1 MPTMTPTMMP
11 AMSPSPRVP
20 PRPACTLRNLP
31 AWVAVGLL
39 WLLGKTPQWLA
50 LALTVPLAAL
60 LHIGMRRRCKIARR
74 NIERCF
80 PALAE
85 AERDRLVRD
94 SFRALARAVFE
105 IAWAWSASDAFM
117 RRLSRVEGLENLLA
131 ARAGGRGV
139 LLITAHLSCLEIGAR
154 MMVLG
159 LDPGLP
165 VSGIYRPLRNP
176 VLEWYQNRGRRYGAS
191 MISKRDMRAAIR
203 LLRGGGLVWYAP
215 DQDFGR
221 KQSVFVPFFGI
232 QTATLLATHRLPL
245 MTGCAVVP
253 MFPVYDE
260 TARRYVIKLL
270 PALESFPGA
279 DAMAD
284 LARVNA
290 IMEQHIR
297 CAPQQYWWIH
307 RRFKTRP
314 EGEEGFY
321 A

>member
-1 MPTMTPTMMP
+1 MSMTTP
-11 AMSPSPRVP
+11 AMSPSPPAP
-20 PRPACTLRNLP
+20 PRPPCTLRNLP
-31 AWVAVGLL
+31 VWLVVGLL

-50 LALTVPLAAL
+50 LALAVPLAAL
-60 LHIGMRRRCKIARR
+60 MRIVMRRRCKIAQR

-80 PALAE
+80 PALSA
-85 AERDRLVRD
+85 AGRDRLVRD

-105 IAWAWSASDAFM
+105 ITWAWSASDAVM
-117 RRLSRVEGLENLLA
+117 QGMCRSEGLENVDA
-131 ARAGGRGV
+131 ARARGRGV
-139 LLITAHLSCLEIGAR
+139 LLVTAHLSCLEIGAR
-154 MMVLG
+154 FMALSLG
-159 LDPGLP
+159 PERP
-165 VSGIYRPLRNP
+165 ASGIYRPLRNP
-176 VLEWYQNRGRRYGAS
+176 VLEWYQNHGRALYAAS
-191 MISKRDMRAAIR
+191 MISKREMRAAIR
-203 LLRGGGLVWYAP
+203 LLRSGGLVWYAP

-221 KQSVFVPFFGI
+221 EQSIFVPFFGI

-260 TARRYVIKLL
+260 AERCYTIKFL
-270 PALESFPGA
+270 PALESFPGP
-279 DAMAD
+279 DARAD

-290 IMEQHIR
+290 IMEQQIR
-297 CAPQQYWWIH
+297 SAPQQYWWIH

>member
-1 MPTMTPTMMP
+1 MSAVTPS
-11 AMSPSPRVP
+11 SPGHSRP
-20 PRPACTLRNLP
+20 PFTVRNLP
-31 AWVAVGLL
+31 AWLVVGLL

-50 LALTVPLAAL
+50 LALAVPLAAL
-60 LHIGMRRRCKIARR
+60 MRLAMQRRCRIARR

-80 PALAE
+80 PALDE
-85 AERDRLVRD
+85 AGRNRVVRD

-105 IAWAWSASDAFM
+105 IAWSWSASDFFLQ
-117 RRLSRVEGLENLLA
+117 RLSRVEGVENLLA
-131 ARAGGRGV
+131 AKAGGRGV

-159 LDPGLP
+159 LGPGIP

-191 MISKRDMRAAIR
+191 MISKREMRSAIR
-203 LLRGGGLVWYAP
+203 LLRNGGLVWYAP

-221 KQSVFVPFFGI
+221 EQSEFVPFFGI

-245 MTGCAVVP
+245 ITGCAVVP

-260 TARRYVIKLL
+260 STRRYTIRFL
-270 PALESFPGA
+270 PALESFPGT
-279 DAMAD
+279 DAAAD

-297 CAPQQYWWIH
+297 AAPEQYWWIH

-314 EGEEGFY
+314 EGDAGFY
-321 A
+321 S